1 MPDKNEKTKCHKVH
15 IGPKNAT
22 CPILKVH
29 DTTMENVQEDTYLGD
44 VISCDGRN
52 TKNIKKRI
60 SKGLGIITEILYLL
74 EMVSLGEHFIEIAT
88 LFREALFVNA
98 IITNAENWYGFS
110 LSEIEEFEKLDRLQL
125 RKILQVPVSTPQES
139 FYLEL
144 GIMPIGVLIKARRI
158 NFLRYLLSRDEEEM
172 PFQAF
177 IAQWRNPCK
186 LEIKHEDQNS
196 PKSSPF
202 LHLLANSLPKY
213 SILPIQF

>member
-1 MPDKNEKTKCHKVH
+1 MH
-15 IGPKNAT
+15 IGAKNAT

-60 SKGLGIITEILYLL
+60 SKGLGIITEILHLL
-74 EMVSLGEHFIEIAT
+74 EMVSLGEHFMEIAT

-98 IITNAENWYGFS
+98 IIKNAEIWYGLS
-110 LSEIEEFEKLDRLQL
+110 LSEIEEFEKLDRLLL

-158 NFLRYLLSRDEEEM
+158 NFLHYLLSRDEEEM
-172 PFQAF
+172 LFQVF
-177 IAQWRNPCK
+177 ITQWRNPCK
-186 LEIKHEDQNS
+186 GDWTETAKKIRG
-196 PKSSPF
+196 
-202 LHLLANSLPKY
+202 
-213 SILPIQF
+213 IQHPM

>member
-1 MPDKNEKTKCHKVH
+1 MPDKNGKTKCHKMH
-15 IGPKNAT
+15 IGAKNAT

-60 SKGLGIITEILYLL
+60 SKGLGIITEILHLL
-74 EMVSLGEHFIEIAT
+74 EMVSLGEHFMEIAT

-98 IITNAENWYGFS
+98 IITNAEIWYGFS

-158 NFLRYLLSRDEEEM
+158 NFLHYLLSRDEEEM
-172 PFQAF
+172 LFQVF
-177 IAQWRNPCK
+177 ITQWRNPCK
-186 LEIKHEDQNS
+186 GDWTETAKKIRGIQH
-196 PKSSPF
+196 
-202 LHLLANSLPKY
+202 
-213 SILPIQF
+213 PI